1 MSLSIHCRVCVV
13 DDVHA
18 RSCVV
23 ITTRWRT
30 NIMRRFVLALIALAL
45 PFPLAAQRAAA
56 ATSASFP
63 SLSVAVR
70 PGVMEAPD
78 STPGGWT
85 RLELTKTGR
94 HVVVVF
100 RLREGADPAAFL
112 AALDTARM
120 TPSMGEAVGGPEVLS
135 VSSVLLNLTPGRYVV
150 ACMVRDTPNARRHH
164 VAGESRTFVVAPKR
178 SANRAAAT
186 PPRAEVEV
194 HMFDFA
200 YRAPERW
207 PARAKWVRVSNEG
220 KEDHLML
227 IARLREG
234 ATLREWAAAPATD
247 TVTSKQLTGVART
260 SPGGVVYL
268 PFALTPGRYVLY
280 CRIQH
285 SASGTLHEKM
295 GMIKEI
301 TVE

>member
-1 MSLSIHCRVCVV
+1 
-13 DDVHA
+13 
-18 RSCVV
+18 
-23 ITTRWRT
+23 
-30 NIMRRFVLALIALAL
+30 MRRLALALIALAL
-45 PFPLAAQRAAA
+45 PFPFAAAQRAATT
-56 ATSASFP
+56 TSASYP
-63 SLSVAVR
+63 SLAVAVR
-70 PGVMEAPD
+70 PGAMEAPD

-85 RLELTKTGR
+85 RIELTKTGR

-100 RLREGADPAAFL
+100 RLREGAEPAAFL

-120 TPSMGEAVGGPEVLS
+120 TPSMGQAVGGPEVMNPGS
-135 VSSVLLNLTPGRYVV
+135 VVLNLTPGRYVV
-150 ACMVRDTPNARRHH
+150 ACMVRDTPNARRHL

-178 SANRAAAT
+178 AGNRATAM
-186 PPRAEVEV
+186 PPRGEVEV

-227 IARLREG
+227 VARLREG
-234 ATLREWAAAPATD
+234 ATLREWSAAPATD
-247 TVTSKQLTGVART
+247 TVIAKPLTGVART
-260 SPGGVVYL
+260 SPGEVVYL
-268 PFALTPGRYVLY
+268 PFALTPGRYVIY

-301 TVE
+301 VVE